1 MLGIIKRDLM
11 LLWSNKR
18 DRFFIIFYIPFL
30 LLIIESYDLKWLYL
44 AIIVAY
50 TYILSI
56 LSFSHDINGKAKY
69 IIHSLP
75 INREEMVFYKYLSS
89 FVYLAITIVYVGIYL
104 WIINAIGI
112 KPVDYFNL
120 EMIIK
125 AIPIIMILTS
135 IVYPAYFIF
144 DPKIAQIIHMIVFF
158 TFFIGMANLGS
169 VGDKSLVSRIGFIRE
184 KGMIYVSAAMYIISL
199 FLSMK
204 LYKNRDL

>member
-18 DRFFIIFYIPFL
+18 DRFFMIFYIPIL
-30 LLIIESYDLKWLYL
+30 LLVLESYDLKWLYL

-135 IVYPAYFIF
+135 IVYPVYFIF
-144 DPKIAQIIHMIVFF
+144 EFKIAQIIHMIVFI
-158 TFFIGMANLGS
+158 TFFIGMGILGS
-169 VGDKSLVSRIGFIRE
+169 VGDKFLVSRIGFIKR
-184 KGMIYVSAAMYIISL
+184 KSMIYVSIEMYIISL
-199 FLSMK
+199 FISMK